1 MEKDL
6 AKAQNQQE
14 GKTIRDLLII
24 FKKSFWLVLA
34 IIVLFVALGVGYSFI
49 ENPSFTAS
57 RKVIFTCEN
66 VDKNPTDGKNPN
78 TTTNNIDT
86 MRAYETTIMDFCTQG
101 FVVDR
106 ANRYYINYRNLV
118 GEVGNNI
125 TVEEYIND
133 YLEVD
138 PSYNYEKVD
147 GGIYSKEIKVETL
160 AEEREAQFAFM
171 VEYSDDNSQE
181 AYDKLKLLIYSF
193 KQEVGAKKENSDDL
207 KYFGNFN
214 VYIED
219 LGSIGVVSN
228 NSKVKNVLIFGAIG
242 VVIAFLVVYIKTVAN
257 NTITTKDEL
266 ERIVGAPVFAAVEN
280 KE

>member
-6 AKAQNQQE
+6 ANTQNQQE
-14 GKTIRDLLII
+14 GKTIRDLLLI
-24 FKKSFWLVLA
+24 FKKSFWLILA
-34 IIVLFVALGVGYSFI
+34 IIVLFVALGAGYSFI

-66 VDKNPTDGKNPN
+66 VKQDHGKDSN

-106 ANRYYINYRNLV
+106 ANRYYINYRNLI
-118 GEVGNNI
+118 GETGDNI
-125 TVEEYIND
+125 AVEEYIND
-133 YLEVD
+133 YLEID

-147 GGIYSKEIKVETL
+147 GEIYSKEIKVKTL
-160 AEEREAQFAFM
+160 AEEKEAQFAFM
-171 VEYSDDNSQE
+171 VEYTDDSTQE
-181 AYDKLKLLIYSF
+181 AYDKLKLLIYAF

-219 LGSIGVVSN
+219 LGSMGVASN
-228 NSKVKNVLIFGAIG
+228 NSKVKNLLIFGAIG
-242 VVIAFLVVYIKTVAN
+242 VVVAFLVVYIKTVAN

-266 ERIVGAPVFAAVEN
+266 ERIVGAPVFAAVES